1 MECEFQVNNKQFLW
15 CEYVSCSLCSVLED
29 KLPYV
34 PVMLGP
40 CLCKAGIHCSLKF
53 KFNRVSCVSLAESGH
68 LPSPLHTQPPSCPA
82 V

>member
-15 CEYVSCSLCSVLED
+15 CKYVSCSLCSMLED

-40 CLCKAGIHCSLKF
+40 CLHKADIHCSLKF
-53 KFNRVSCVSLAESGH
+53 KFNWVSCVSLAESGH